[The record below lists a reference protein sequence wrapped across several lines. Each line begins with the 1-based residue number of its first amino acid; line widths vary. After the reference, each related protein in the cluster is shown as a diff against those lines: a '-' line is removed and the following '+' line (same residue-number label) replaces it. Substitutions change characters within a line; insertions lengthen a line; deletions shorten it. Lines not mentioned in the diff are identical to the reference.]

1 MALDI
6 KPGDEVIT
14 TPFTFFA
21 TAGVIAR
28 LYAMPVFVDI
38 DPATFNIDPERIDR
52 AITKRTKA
60 IIPVHLFGQCTDM
73 APILETASRH
83 GIPVIEDAAQSM
95 GAEYRG
101 KKAGAIG
108 DVGIFSFFPSKNLG
122 GFGDGGMVVT
132 SNQELADKIKLL
144 RHHGAENAYVHK
156 YVGGNFRLD
165 ALQAAVLSVK
175 LRHLDIWS
183 AARRKNAKH
192 YDQRLELSGLPRKKL
207 VLPPVSAYE
216 KSGDLNYHTFNQYT
230 LRVKDRDGLQTHLK
244 KAGIGCAVYYPVP
257 LHLQDCFK
265 YLGNAQGDFTNS
277 EKAAKEV
284 LSIPIF
290 PELTTEQKDYVIEKI
305 RSFYEA

>member
-1 MALDI
+1 MQVPFLDLKAQFAGIRTEIRAVVEDVMESQVFIMGPRVETLEHEISAYCGTKYAIGVSSGTDALLVALMALDI

-108 DVGIFSFFPSKNLG
+108 DVGIFSFSQAKIWVGSATAGWSSRAMRSLRIK
-122 GFGDGGMVVT
+122 
-132 SNQELADKIKLL
+132 SNCFAIMERKTHMSINMSGEIFAWM
-144 RHHGAENAYVHK
+144 
-156 YVGGNFRLD
+156 
-165 ALQAAVLSVK
+165 LS
-175 LRHLDIWS
+175 
-183 AARRKNAKH
+183 RR
-192 YDQRLELSGLPRKKL
+192 R
-207 VLPPVSAYE
+207 
-216 KSGDLNYHTFNQYT
+216 F
-230 LRVKDRDGLQTHLK
+230 
-244 KAGIGCAVYYPVP
+244 
-257 LHLQDCFK
+257 
-265 YLGNAQGDFTNS
+265 
-277 EKAAKEV
+277 
-284 LSIPIF
+284 
-290 PELTTEQKDYVIEKI
+290 
-305 RSFYEA
+305 